1 MIEIWKDIKNF
12 EQIYQVSNLGRVKS
26 LARYVNSK
34 GGSQRLVKECILVP
48 VLTSNGYLKVSLNNA
63 TRKTFNIHRL
73 VAEAFIPNP
82 DNKPQVNH
90 IDENKTDNTVTNL
103 NWMTSKE
110 NINHGTAITRRIATT
125 TNDSNRSQSVTNGID
140 IFPSM
145 HEASRI
151 TGIHQGSI
159 SNVCKGKRYYA
170 GGYHWEYV

>member
-26 LARYVNSK
+26 LARYVNIK

-48 VLTSNGYLKVSLNNA
+48 VLTSNGYLKVSLNNV

-90 IDENKTDNTVTNL
+90 IDENKLNNSVDNL
-103 NWMTSKE
+103 EWMSAKD
-110 NINHGTAITRRIATT
+110 NNNHGSRNKRIQKAL
-125 TNDSNRSQSVTNGID
+125 SRAVTDGVNVYM
-140 IFPSM
+140 SAC
-145 HEASRI
+145 EASRM
-151 TGIHQGSI
+151 TGINQGGI
-159 SNVCKGKRYYA
+159 SACCNGKTKTA
-170 GGYHWEYV
+170 GGKVWSLV